1 MKPSVVFSG
10 VSHVYGEGD
19 SVLEALEGVSL
30 RVEPG
35 QSVALIGPSG
45 CGKSS
50 ALRMMAG
57 LLMPSEGRVEIGGN
71 PIVAPRQ
78 ATAYI
83 PQNLGLLPWKTVLQ
97 NVALGLQIR
106 KVPKAR
112 ALDEARKALD
122 AVDLSGF
129 ERAYPKEL
137 SGGMKQRLALARALA
152 LDMDLL
158 LMDEP
163 LSAVDALS
171 REALQDLLLD
181 VWKRGGQT
189 QVLVTH
195 SIEEAV
201 YLGQRIF
208 VFSKRP
214 GKLVATI
221 ENSQAGERSYRDS
234 VEFAALCREV
244 RACLAQSGGGE
255 DATRAGAGGL
265 VSAVTRDRA
274 LVLRADADEPTSEGF
289 YDEASVACSGTNVAT
304 SKPTYDRTSSF
315 PGDEGMPTP
324 DGSAA
329 PDRIAPSEEANA

>member
-1 MKPSVVFSG
+1 MKPSVAFRG
-10 VSHVYGEGD
+10 VSHVYGAGD
-19 SVLEALEGVSL
+19 SVLEALEDVSL
-30 RVEPG
+30 CIDPG

-57 LLMPSEGRVEIGGN
+57 LFAPSEGRVEIGGR

-78 ATAYI
+78 TTAYI

-112 ALDEARKALD
+112 AFDEARKALD

-137 SGGMKQRLALARALA
+137 SGGMQQRLALARALA

-181 VWKRGGQT
+181 VWKREGQT

-208 VFSKRP
+208 VFSQRP
-214 GKLVATI
+214 GRLVATV
-221 ENSQAGERSYRDS
+221 ENLQMGERSYRDS

-244 RACLAQSGGGE
+244 RARLAQGGGAE
-255 DATRAGAGGL
+255 DAPRAFDGG
-265 VSAVTRDRA
+265 
-274 LVLRADADEPTSEGF
+274 
-289 YDEASVACSGTNVAT
+289 
-304 SKPTYDRTSSF
+304 
-315 PGDEGMPTP
+315 
-324 DGSAA
+324 AA
-329 PDRIAPSEEANA
+329 PERIAPSEGANA

>member
-10 VSHVYGEGD
+10 VSHAYGAGD
-19 SVLEALEGVSL
+19 AALGALKGVSL

-57 LLMPSEGRVEIGGN
+57 LLIPSEGRVEIDGN
-71 PIVAPRQ
+71 PIAAPRQ

-83 PQNLGLLPWKTVLQ
+83 PQNLGLFPWKTVLQ

-106 KVPKAR
+106 KVSKMR
-112 ALDEARKALD
+112 AFDEARKALD
-122 AVDLSGF
+122 AVGLSGF
-129 ERAYPKEL
+129 ERVYPKEL

-181 VWKRGGQT
+181 VWRREGQT

-208 VFSKRP
+208 VFSQRP
-214 GKLVATI
+214 GRLVATI
-221 ENSQAGERSYRDS
+221 ENPQVGERSYRDS

-244 RACLAQSGGGE
+244 RACLEQDSGGE
-255 DATRAGAGGL
+255 DA
-265 VSAVTRDRA
+265 A
-274 LVLRADADEPTSEGF
+274 L
-289 YDEASVACSGTNVAT
+289 AS
-304 SKPTYDRTSSF
+304 D
-315 PGDEGMPTP
+315 
-324 DGSAA
+324 DGAA
-329 PDRIAPSEEANA
+329 PERIAPSEGANA